1 MLVSQ
6 TGCSKEVV
14 EEIETPASNLDS
26 DDITISLE
34 GELQISDFVWK
45 GLNEVYY
52 WQDSVPALSDS
63 KKNDLKAYAQFINE
77 NPEPKSFFESLKHS
91 SDRFS
96 WIQDDYK
103 ELENTL
109 QGIYATNGVEFGLM
123 YACENCEE
131 IVGYVKYILEDS
143 DADGKNINRGD
154 FFNGVNGTTL
164 TVDNYRSLLFG
175 DELTYTLNLATIQNN
190 AIVSNGIDVELT
202 KVENF
207 ETNPIQISKSFP
219 YEIGDGGSYGI
230 IGYLMYN
237 QFVADKSDE
246 LNQVFAN
253 FKTEGISDLILDL
266 RYNGG
271 GSVRNCIELASMIT
285 GQFEGEIFA
294 KEKWNRKI
302 EAYLTERNGSESLI
316 DRFVGELSN
325 GEAINSLNLNRIYII
340 TTSESASASELLI
353 NGLDPY
359 INVIQVGERT
369 VGKNVGSITIYDY
382 IDNEQTKNPDHTYA
396 MQPIVLKIANSE
408 DYADYSTG
416 LIPDA
421 EIDENI
427 RNLGTLGETDE
438 PLVATVLGIITGTQ
452 KRNFSKT
459 QMSKKLL
466 LQDPL
471 MLSRQRMIVEKE
483 ELFSKD

>member
-1 MLVSQ
+1 
-6 TGCSKEVV
+6 
-14 EEIETPASNLDS
+14 
-26 DDITISLE
+26 
-34 GELQISDFVWK
+34 
-45 GLNEVYY
+45 
-52 WQDSVPALSDS
+52 
-63 KKNDLKAYAQFINE
+63 
-77 NPEPKSFFESLKHS
+77 
-91 SDRFS
+91 
-96 WIQDDYK
+96 
-103 ELENTL
+103 
-109 QGIYATNGVEFGLM
+109 
-123 YACENCEE
+123 
-131 IVGYVKYILEDS
+131 
-143 DADGKNINRGD
+143 
-154 FFNGVNGTTL
+154 
-164 TVDNYRSLLFG
+164 
-175 DELTYTLNLATIQNN
+175 
-190 AIVSNGIDVELT
+190 
-202 KVENF
+202 
-207 ETNPIQISKSFP
+207 
-219 YEIGDGGSYGI
+219 
-230 IGYLMYN
+230 
-237 QFVADKSDE
+237 
-246 LNQVFAN
+246 
-253 FKTEGISDLILDL
+253 
-266 RYNGG
+266 
-271 GSVRNCIELASMIT
+271 MIT

>member
-63 KKNDLKAYAQFINE
+63 KKNDLKSYAQFINE

-131 IVGYVKYILEDS
+131 IVGYVKYILKDS

-207 ETNPIQISKSFP
+207 ETNPIQISK
-219 YEIGDGGSYGI
+219 
-230 IGYLMYN
+230 YL
-237 QFVADKSDE
+237 
-246 LNQVFAN
+246 
-253 FKTEGISDLILDL
+253 
-266 RYNGG
+266 R
-271 GSVRNCIELASMIT
+271 
-285 GQFEGEIFA
+285 
-294 KEKWNRKI
+294 
-302 EAYLTERNGSESLI
+302 
-316 DRFVGELSN
+316 
-325 GEAINSLNLNRIYII
+325 
-340 TTSESASASELLI
+340 
-353 NGLDPY
+353 
-359 INVIQVGERT
+359 
-369 VGKNVGSITIYDY
+369 
-382 IDNEQTKNPDHTYA
+382 
-396 MQPIVLKIANSE
+396 
-408 DYADYSTG
+408 
-416 LIPDA
+416 
-421 EIDENI
+421 
-427 RNLGTLGETDE
+427 
-438 PLVATVLGIITGTQ
+438 
-452 KRNFSKT
+452 
-459 QMSKKLL
+459 
-466 LQDPL
+466 
-471 MLSRQRMIVEKE
+471 
-483 ELFSKD
+483 